1 MNAKYMDTVSLKVRR
16 LIQESQDVT
25 DWKTIA
31 SFHSTVK
38 NRHHTTQNIME
49 PDNASVTVYLPI
61 ESDDKQLL
69 QLGWCFNHL
78 RQPSLSNE
86 NDEERFTPASIFD
99 ISLAVKSGLD
109 LE

>member
-1 MNAKYMDTVSLKVRR
+1 MNAKYMDTVSLKVRQ

-25 DWKTIA
+25 DWKTVA

-49 PDNASVTVYLPI
+49 PDYASVTVYVPI

-69 QLGWCFNHL
+69 QLGWLFSYS
-78 RQPSLSNE
+78 RQPSLIE
-86 NDEERFTPASIFD
+86 GDEESRINASISD
-99 ISLAVKSGLD
+99 IFLAVKDELD
-109 LE
+109 LK